1 MSWFGRLDVILLAL
15 LFTYVFVVAIHVYWR
30 YSLARTARGIA
41 SARRRALVAAL
52 NIELGGLKSIA
63 LTAPYL
69 GLAGTCEGILSA
81 LGGGSMAHHA
91 FVVMVATRMALAVA
105 LTATA
110 IPVATLATCSY
121 NFLRTRIDLLE
132 CEGFEERE
140 QRGRHL
146 REARRFPPA
155 KRFSEL
161 PAFALVAVPALAIA
175 IAGAMTFASLH
186 TSKGFYVELAS
197 ARCEPD
203 VVDRLIVLHI
213 TGAGEVF
220 LNLDRQDWNTLAGR
234 LSEIYRMRKGRTLYL
249 LADSDVSFQTVA
261 YALDTAE
268 NAGIRVSLVTPKAL
282 NADCADRLKPRY

>member
-1 MSWFGRLDVILLAL
+1 MSTFGRLDVILLAL
-15 LFTYVFVVAIHVYWR
+15 LFTYIFVVAIHVYCR
-30 YSLARTARGIA
+30 YSLAGSLRVIA
-41 SARRRALVAAL
+41 SDRRRTPVAAL

-91 FVVMVATRMALAVA
+91 FVVMIATRMALAVVP
-105 LTATA
+105 TAAA
-110 IPVATLATCSY
+110 IPVAALATCFN
-121 NFLRTRIDLLE
+121 NFLRTSIDLLE

-140 QRGRHL
+140 QRGRHF
-146 REARRFPPA
+146 REARRFHQQ
-155 KRFSEL
+155 RFPEL

-175 IAGAMTFASLH
+175 IAGAMTFASFR

-197 ARCEPD
+197 ARCEHD

-220 LNLDRQDWNTLAGR
+220 LNLDRQDRNTLAGR
-234 LSEIYRMRKGRTLYL
+234 LSEIYRMQKGRTLYL
-249 LADSDVSFQTVA
+249 LADSDVSFQIVA
-261 YALDTAE
+261 HELDTAE

-282 NADCADRLKPRY
+282 NAECVDRLKLRY